1 MVLDLTKYDYVH
13 THLLLEDYPELQNP
27 DVKAVFDHLRPRIAS
42 DFKDLG
48 FAEHYGI
55 TLRTKD
61 VASLLKASPSLV
73 DKLTN
78 EGFLKSTSLNDGD
91 RAKIFLTTMVI
102 DYITMRAIKAEMQIS
117 YQRG

>member
-13 THLLLEDYPELQNP
+13 THLLLEDYP
-27 DVKAVFDHLRPRIAS
+27 
-42 DFKDLG
+42 G

-78 EGFLKSTSLNDGD
+78 EGFLKSASLNDGD